1 MLASLAGFAVR
12 LCLHREH
19 GQIGKT
25 LKPVPGR
32 STRAITHL
40 IHEVR
45 PSPGQRVALFKN
57 APGVFVP
64 GRGTLSSS
72 DRVPFALR

>member
-19 GQIGKT
+19 GQIGKA

-32 STRAITHL
+32 STRAIPGAGRFPLLT
-40 IHEVR
+40 VF
-45 PSPGQRVALFKN
+45 PSR
-57 APGVFVP
+57 
-64 GRGTLSSS
+64 
-72 DRVPFALR
+72 